1 MIKHVS
7 VIYWASKW
15 RCLCQQQSGAE
26 TWREAHISING
37 TYQKQSVIYEFM
49 EECPHVL
56 IKLQGSCN
64 LLSDYKVHAPKPAVV
79 C

>member
-7 VIYWASKW
+7 VIYWVSKW

-26 TWREAHISING
+26 PWREAHISING
-37 TYQKQSVIYEFM
+37 TYKKQSVIYELV
-49 EECPHVL
+49 EKCPHVL
-56 IKLQGSCN
+56 IKLEGSYN
-64 LLSDYKVHAPKPAVV
+64 LLSDYKVHAPKPAVG